1 MVTIKDYV
9 QRENS
14 LGETFYALLVQGGIE
29 IVKSKE
35 TGKNYFTA
43 KTASVPSTFPEE
55 VCKGLI
61 GQQLPGSVKKVECEP
76 YEVVNQE
83 TGETRQLDYRYEYIQ
98 EGETVDEVIHEDQV
112 QTLSNE

>member
-1 MVTIKDYV
+1 MVTVKDYI

-35 TGKNYFTA
+35 TGRNYITA

-55 VCKGLI
+55 ICKNLI
-61 GQQLPGSVKKVECEP
+61 GQELPGSVKKVECEP
-76 YEVVNQE
+76 YEIADQE
-83 TGETRQLDYRYEYIQ
+83 TGEVRQLNYRYEFIQ

-112 QTLSNE
+112 QSMSS

>member
-1 MVTIKDYV
+1 MVIIKDYV

-29 IVKSKE
+29 VVKSKE
-35 TGKNYFTA
+35 SGRNYITA

-55 VCKGLI
+55 ICKSLI
-61 GQQLPGSVKKVECEP
+61 GQELPGSVKKVECEP
-76 YEVVNQE
+76 YEITDQE
-83 TGETRQLDYRYEYIQ
+83 TGEVRQLNFRYEYIQ

-112 QTLSNE
+112 QSMSN